1 MQLNSNKLVNIIYVR
16 VYNVNMAS
24 KVIVHI
30 DLNAFFARCEEIKDP
45 TLEGKPVAIGHEGR
59 GGIVS
64 TCSYAA
70 RKYGVSSAMPM
81 FKAKQLCP
89 HLIILP
95 VDYHFY
101 SMMSKTF
108 FSFVRRYTTLV
119 EAASVDECFAD
130 FTFALRDVKDPV
142 SYFKR
147 LQEDLF
153 KETGLK
159 CSIGVSTTRF
169 LAKMA
174 SDMKKPMGLT
184 IIHKRDIPK
193 VIFPLKIEA
202 MFGVGKKTAPRLKS
216 VGIVTIGDLYER
228 IEKED
233 PDVMNILG
241 KMYYTLK
248 DWLEGKGSDEVET
261 EKWDPKSIGNS
272 TTLPFD
278 SDNAAVIKKYF
289 QDLAK
294 EVSSRCKKEDKLGYT
309 VQIVIKDTNF
319 KSFNKSVTLDNPTNS
334 YNVIFEQAWQL
345 FNKNF
350 KGVMLRLVGITLQ
363 NLIDPKETAVQMS
376 LFDYESHEKE
386 NATKIIINEIN
397 RSLKKPLL
405 KRASEVK
412 KDGDN

>member
-1 MQLNSNKLVNIIYVR
+1 MS
-16 VYNVNMAS
+16 S

-30 DLNAFFARCEEIKDP
+30 DLNAFFARCEEIKNP
-45 TLEGKPVAIGHEGR
+45 ALEGKPVAIGHDGR

-64 TCSYAA
+64 TCSYEA

-89 HLIILP
+89 KLIILP
-95 VDYHFY
+95 CDYHFY
-101 SMMSKTF
+101 SVMSKTF
-108 FSFVRRYTTLV
+108 FNFIKRYTKLV

-130 FTFALRDVKDPV
+130 FTLPLKNVKDAV
-142 SYFKR
+142 GYFKQ

-159 CSIGVSTTRF
+159 CSIGVSTTKF

-174 SDMKKPMGLT
+174 SDFQKPLGLT
-184 IIHKRDIPK
+184 IIHKRDITQML
-193 VIFPLKIEA
+193 FPLKIES

-216 VGIVTIGDLYER
+216 VGINTIGDLYER
-228 IEKED
+228 IENED
-233 PDVMNILG
+233 PDVRNILG
-241 KMYYTLK
+241 KGYYTLK
-248 DWLEGKGSDEVET
+248 EWLEGKGSDEIET

-278 SDNAAVIKKYF
+278 SDSPGVIKKYF

-294 EVSSRCKKEDKLGYT
+294 EVSSRSKKEDKLGFT
-309 VQIVIKDTNF
+309 IQIVIKDVNF
-319 KSFNKSVTLDNPTNS
+319 KSFNKSVTLDNPTNDAK
-334 YNVIFEQAWQL
+334 VIFEQAWAL

-405 KRASEVK
+405 KRASEVN
-412 KDGDN
+412 KDGNN

>member
-1 MQLNSNKLVNIIYVR
+1 
-16 VYNVNMAS
+16 MAS

-45 TLEGKPVAIGHEGR
+45 SLEGKPVAIGHEGR

-64 TCSYAA
+64 TCSYEA

-89 HLIILP
+89 QLIILP

-101 SMMSKTF
+101 SMMSKRF
-108 FSFVRRYTTLV
+108 FSFIGKYTTLV

-142 SYFKR
+142 AYFKK
-147 LQEDLF
+147 LQDDLF
-153 KETGLK
+153 KETSLK
-159 CSIGVSTTRF
+159 CSIGVSTTKF

-174 SDMKKPMGLT
+174 SDFKKPMGLT
-184 IIHKRDIPK
+184 IIHKRDIPNT
-193 VIFPLKIEA
+193 IFPLKIES

-216 VGIVTIGDLYER
+216 VGIKTIGDLYER
-228 IEKED
+228 IVNED
-233 PDVMNILG
+233 PDVKNILG
-241 KMYYTLK
+241 KMYFTLK

-278 SDNAAVIKKYF
+278 SDNPTVIKKF
-289 QDLAK
+289 FLDLAK
-294 EVSSRCKKEDKLGYT
+294 EVSERSKKEDKLGHT
-309 VQIVIKDTNF
+309 IQIVVKDVNF
-319 KSFNKSVTLDNPTNS
+319 KSFNKSTTLDNPTNDK
-334 YNVIFEQAWQL
+334 NVIFEQAWDL
-345 FNKNF
+345 FIKNF

-363 NLIDPKETAVQMS
+363 NLIDPKEIAVQMS

-386 NATKIIINEIN
+386 NATKIIINDIN

-412 KDGDN
+412 KDGNS